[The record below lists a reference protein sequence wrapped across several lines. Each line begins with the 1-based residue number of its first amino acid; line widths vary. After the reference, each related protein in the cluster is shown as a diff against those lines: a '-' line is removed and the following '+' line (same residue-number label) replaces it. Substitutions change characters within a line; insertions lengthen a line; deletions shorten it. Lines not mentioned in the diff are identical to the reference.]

1 MSILDELRGKIRD
14 FRHPEEMD
22 EYEDYDD
29 ARYDDAEAPA
39 RREMGSGVLG
49 NTRRPEAESVN
60 VFTRSGRPLNS
71 PTKPDYYQQRPSANY
86 ASQPASASALS
97 PEETSQIPVQSSYAA
112 RANSVLGN
120 TTGRRT
126 PADLGLRT
134 ISRAQASGQLPAYL
148 LKPASYDDVQM
159 VVRRVRTNQPVVLMF
174 TNTNID
180 TAKRILDFCLGLTCG
195 IGGKVEEVADRVFVV
210 VPAGV
215 EVSLEEIHKLIGQAP
230 RAR

>member
-1 MSILDELRGKIRD
+1 MSMLDELRNKIRD

-22 EYEDYDD
+22 DYEEYDD
-29 ARYDDAEAPA
+29 ERFDDAQAQP

-60 VFTRSGRPLNS
+60 VFTRSGRPLGS
-71 PTKPDYYQQRPSANY
+71 PTKPDYYHQNPSSSY
-86 ASQPASASALS
+86 APAASSTRFAS
-97 PEETSQIPVQSSYAA
+97 PEETSEIPVQSAYSS
-112 RANSVLGN
+112 RGNSVLGN
-120 TTGRRT
+120 TTGGRT

-134 ISRAQASGQLPAYL
+134 IARPQASGQLPAYL

-174 TNTNID
+174 TNTNIE

-210 VPAGV
+210 VPAQV
-215 EVSLEEIHKLIGQAP
+215 EVSLEEINKLIGQSS